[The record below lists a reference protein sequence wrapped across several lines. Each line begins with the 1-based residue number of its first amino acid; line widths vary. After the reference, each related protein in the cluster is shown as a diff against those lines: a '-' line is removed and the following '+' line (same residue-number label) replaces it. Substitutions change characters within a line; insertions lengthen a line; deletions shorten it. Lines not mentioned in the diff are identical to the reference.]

1 MQFFF
6 ATPQRLHRVHSH
18 FFVIVLGVTE
28 GGFLLPELL
37 AALAVD
43 VRQHSRSVVLRRII
57 RHLLHSTAKAHSAA
71 HKITAVIE
79 IHAHVRIFFRVSC
92 TVFESCFF
100 VSFRTVVRA
109 FFVVSVSALQPEEY
123 FSFRFPACLS
133 NFSALS
139 CISVKA
145 FCASCFVRSF
155 FRSASNCF
163 AIKFET

>member
-43 VRQHSRSVVLRRII
+43 VQSYSRSVTCRCIV

-71 HKITAVIE
+71 HKISAVIE
-79 IHAHVRIFFRVSC
+79 IHAQVMIFFCAVCSIS
-92 TVFESCFF
+92 ES
-100 VSFRTVVRA
+100 
-109 FFVVSVSALQPEEY
+109 
-123 FSFRFPACLS
+123 
-133 NFSALS
+133 
-139 CISVKA
+139 
-145 FCASCFVRSF
+145 
-155 FRSASNCF
+155 
-163 AIKFET
+163 